1 MENQMTV
8 IEALRIT
15 VNNLGGVAVPR
26 ALNQQIGIPIDQAI
40 SNILACIEALERAEQ
55 ENKEK
60 EQTETPGTSEL
71 HIVPD
76 GEEAEDGNADDE

>member
-15 VNNLGGVAVPR
+15 MNNLGGIAVPR

-40 SNILACIEALERAEQ
+40 GNIAACIEALERAEQ
-55 ENKEK
+55 EKKAE
-60 EQTETPGTSEL
+60 EAEAQPETPEL
-71 HIVPD
+71 SIVPD
-76 GEEAEDGNADDE
+76 EGESNE